1 MTCKRLNTIFLFM
14 AVLVAALPL
23 AGCSEKD
30 RPDNLEPIIEMLP
43 ASEIT
48 RTQARVT
55 AKIHKRGVTSF
66 THVAFRYGKV
76 GSEDITRTEVNADAS
91 TVTMLLT
98 GLKPGTRY
106 NCCLEV
112 STSTASIVSEPVAF
126 NTVPNNVPTVTQPVA
141 LSSGPTGIIVEF
153 EITDDGGEALIE
165 AGCEVTDAMTG
176 KVRRLTVASNPLASG
191 TQRLAISNLTPL
203 SAFSIIPF
211 ASNSVGEFKGEA
223 LEFTT
228 QNSIVLKE
236 AGTLSVIFEES
247 QVIDLKRLPISGP
260 MNGDDFRFLRHLL
273 GAPALGNPP
282 SIKSNVSEID
292 LTDVSIVE
300 GGGTFDGSRFTV
312 TDKIE
317 TGLLADCSRLR
328 VALLPSSATVLA
340 RDALAR
346 NPNLNTLTIPAG
358 IVKLLPSEGCES
370 LRQIDVSAGN
380 SHFASIDG
388 VLFNR
393 DCTTILWFPLGKT
406 GNYSIPATV
415 MEIGENAF
423 YGTKIVSLVI
433 PPSVTHIGRGAFA
446 GSSLIDVT
454 LPDNQ
459 NNVSEAMFQGCSS
472 LKSVILGSGTKY
484 VGDYAFDGTA
494 LAHLYVRASTPPFA
508 ASEAFCNRNST
519 IFGNCVLHVPMESAK
534 IYRNHSKWGRFEN
547 IKEF

>member
-1 MTCKRLNTIFLFM
+1 MTCKGLNTIFLFM

-30 RPDNLEPIIEMLP
+30 RPDNLEPIIELLP

-55 AKIHKRGVTSF
+55 AKIHKRGITSF
-66 THVAFRYGKV
+66 THIAFRYGEA

-98 GLKPGTRY
+98 GLKPGTCY
-106 NCCLEV
+106 NCCLEA
-112 STSTASIVSEPVAF
+112 STSTASIVSEPIDF
-126 NTVPNNVPTVTQPVA
+126 TTVPNNVPAVTCPVA
-141 LSSGPTGIIVEF
+141 LSYGPTGIIVEF
-153 EITDDGGEALIE
+153 EITDDGGEPLIE
-165 AGCEVTDAMTG
+165 AGCEVADAMTG
-176 KVRRLTVASNPLASG
+176 KGRRLTVASSLLASG

-203 SAFSIIPF
+203 SSFIITPF

-273 GAPALGNPP
+273 GAPAVGNQP

-312 TDKIE
+312 TDNIE
-317 TGLLADCSRLR
+317 TGLLADCSSLR

-346 NPNLNTLTIPAG
+346 NPNLNALTIPAG

-446 GSSLIDVT
+446 GSSLTEVT
-454 LPDNQ
+454 LPDNHT
-459 NNVSEAMFQGCSS
+459 NVSEAMFQGCSG

-494 LAHLYVRASTPPFA
+494 LAHLYVRASIPPFA
-508 ASEAFCNRNST
+508 ASDAFSNRNST
-519 IFGNCVLHVPMESAK
+519 IFGNCVLHVPAESAK
-534 IYRNHSKWGRFEN
+534 IYRNHPKWGRFEN
-547 IKEF
+547 IEEF